1 MEDYAYILDIGTIA
15 GGRDRREQR
24 VAFALGDT
32 DFKLFELVP
41 KDNAVINIGDRV
53 YIGKEAS
60 KRDTIDHVKRRISF
74 TELPN
79 MAASEI
85 EYAVADIVKNNE
97 ARFIRFYNEAGPISL
112 KKHLLEELPGLG
124 KKTMNAI
131 LAERE
136 SSRGSFKGYEDLSSR
151 LSEYQKVQSFKP
163 EKPVVARIV
172 LEIEDPERR
181 RYLFV
186 QNSQK

>member
-41 KDNAVINIGDRV
+41 KDNAAINIGDRV
-53 YIGKEAS
+53 YIGKDAS
-60 KRDTIDHVKRRISF
+60 KRDAIDHVKRRISF

-124 KKTMNAI
+124 KKTMMAI
-131 LAERE
+131 LEERDKN
-136 SSRGSFKGYEDLSSR
+136 GPFKGYEDLVTRVPAVKS
-151 LSEYQKVQSFKP
+151 P
-163 EKPVVARIV
+163 EKLIVARIV
-172 LEIEDPERR
+172 LEITDPSRK

-186 QNSQK
+186 LG